1 MSLLGILHSNQGA
14 SIGSPSLQGFSG
26 TLTAGTRRSDVFVY
40 LLYDLQ
46 QLHAVL
52 WGTWARDGLIA
63 CTLSMEGSPK

>member
-14 SIGSPSLQGFSG
+14 SVGSPSLQGFSG

-40 LLYDLQ
+40 LLYDPQ

-52 WGTWARDGLIA
+52 WGTWARGGLIA
-63 CTLSMEGSPK
+63 CTSSMEGSLK